1 MTVTPLLRLIA
12 VALLATCG
20 AALLSHAAYAAP
32 LHPDACKALDAQ
44 RQALFTGDIKSALER
59 GPDWVKD
66 HLHSPG
72 QIEMVRQYL
81 LVEEKLKFRCR
92 TDGVVMPKPH
102 QVPLPDRKPPVP
114 LHQIAMD
121 ESNKVLANAAAA
133 SLLPLRKPSLSEPEL
148 ADAGD
153 TAEGLDDDA
162 GEEPE
167 QGLADAESGETTSS
181 IEPHPGSSQTVAD
194 SDKTASPK
202 IKETQ

>member
-12 VALLATCG
+12 IGLLATCG
-20 AALLSHAAYAAP
+20 SALSIHAAYAAP
-32 LHPDACKALDAQ
+32 LHPDACKALEAQ
-44 RQALFTGDIKSALER
+44 RQAVFTGDIKSALER

-81 LVEEKLKFRCR
+81 VIEEKLKFRCR
-92 TDGVVMPKPH
+92 TDGVVMPKPR

-121 ESNKVLANAAAA
+121 ESNTVLTTAAAE
-133 SLLPLRKPSLSEPEL
+133 SLLPLRKPSLLDPEL
-148 ADAGD
+148 VDAGD
-153 TAEGLDDDA
+153 TAEGLEEHADDGPAQELA
-162 GEEPE
+162 GAEPG
-167 QGLADAESGETTSS
+167 QTMSL
-181 IEPHPGSSQTVAD
+181 IEPTPGTSQTVAD
-194 SDKTASPK
+194 SDKPASPK